1 MIVAQPEKAHA
12 IDFATAVLQEMH
24 SFGQILNTAGI
35 SKAQVMIARHKNL
48 MDIRQFGKPIQKIEL
63 FLFRS
68 GLRKVAAMNNYI
80 GSRQICQLPMQ
91 AMCIG
96 YLQYLHRST
105 IPDNRRAVL

>member
-1 MIVAQPEKAHA
+1 MIVTQSEKAHA
-12 IDFATAVLQEMH
+12 IDFATAVLLEMQP
-24 SFGQILNTAGI
+24 FGQILYTTGI
-35 SKAQVMIARHKNL
+35 PKTQVMVARHKNL
-48 MDIRQFGKPIQKIEL
+48 MSIRLFGKPIQKIEH

-105 IPDNRRAVL
+105 IPDSRRAVL